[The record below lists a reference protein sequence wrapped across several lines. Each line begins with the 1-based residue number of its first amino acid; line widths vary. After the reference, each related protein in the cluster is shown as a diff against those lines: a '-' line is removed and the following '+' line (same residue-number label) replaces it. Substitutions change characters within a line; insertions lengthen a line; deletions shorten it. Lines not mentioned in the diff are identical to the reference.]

1 MKHQDIDL
9 IQAITGGNVHLLQ
22 ALLQRGANPNVA
34 DADGNTPLHFAA
46 SFNDAQAIRLLL
58 DYGAD
63 LSSRNATGF
72 TPLDMCEAS
81 STHVSLVRID
91 SSSER

>member
-9 IQAITGGNVHLLQ
+9 IHAITGGNAHLLQ
-22 ALLQRGANPNVA
+22 ELLLCGANPNVA

-58 DYGAD
+58 NYGAE
-63 LSSRNATGF
+63 LSVRNVAGLS
-72 TPLDMCEAS
+72 PLDMCGAS
-81 STHVSLVRID
+81 STQVSLVRID
-91 SSSER
+91 SQLER